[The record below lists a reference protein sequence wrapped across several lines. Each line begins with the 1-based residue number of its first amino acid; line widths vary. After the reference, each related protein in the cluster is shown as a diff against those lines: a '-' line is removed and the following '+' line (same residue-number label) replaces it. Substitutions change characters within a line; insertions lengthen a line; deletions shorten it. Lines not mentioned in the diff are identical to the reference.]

1 MIRTLLVLVAGLAAS
16 ACGLSLPSA
25 VDVAPFEART
35 DFSVLAAD
43 GRYCALDKDEAGTI
57 VLKPEEG
64 CDRIRWDGDTRLYQ
78 PVEDAEAAPMATVD
92 LGGGLFLTQ
101 SMPKETGDAD
111 DPYWLGAMIVEGDVA
126 AIIPVPNSSQ
136 IEPFVARYPG
146 IALGPF
152 SSWPVEER
160 EDATTPPTPP
170 PAFYHIAQGSPQD
183 VRSLVRDIAVWATGE
198 MIAKAEEEGV
208 PLVEMVPVLV
218 RDESGAGGPP
228 TAQQQ
233 RDIDAVL
240 AKVRSLVR

>member
-1 MIRTLLVLVAGLAAS
+1 MIRTLVVLIAGLAVS

-25 VDVAPFEART
+25 VDAAPFEART

-57 VLKPEEG
+57 VVKSEED
-64 CDRIRWDGDTRLYQ
+64 CDRIRWDGDARLYR
-78 PVEDAEAAPMATVD
+78 PMDDAQAAPVATVD

-101 SMPKETGDAD
+101 TMPKEAGDAD
-111 DPYWLGAMIVEGDVA
+111 DPYWLGAMIVEGDAA
-126 AIIPVPNSSQ
+126 AIIPVPNGSQ
-136 IEPFVARYPG
+136 IEPFVASYPG

-152 SSWPVEER
+152 SSWPVAEP
-160 EDATTPPTPP
+160 EDTAIPPPPP
-170 PAFYHIAQGSPQD
+170 PAFYHIAAGSPQD
-183 VRSLVRDIAVWATGE
+183 VRSLVREIAVSAMGE
-198 MIAKAEEEGV
+198 MIAKAKEEGV
-208 PLVEMVPVLV
+208 PLVEMVPILV

-240 AKVRSLVR
+240 AKLQSLAR